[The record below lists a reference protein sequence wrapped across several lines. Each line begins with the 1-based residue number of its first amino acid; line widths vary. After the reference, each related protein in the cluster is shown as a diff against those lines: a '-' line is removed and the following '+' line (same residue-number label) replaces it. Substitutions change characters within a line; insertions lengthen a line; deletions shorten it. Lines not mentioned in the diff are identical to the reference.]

1 MKNTFK
7 RAHEIAREIKA
18 EYPEVDYRTQFGIC
32 LSYLLNN
39 KEEAEMTEEQA
50 IKNLKEKL
58 EEEYET
64 SEESRRKGYWSL
76 VNCNLWEKY
85 GKRRLYVEVWE
96 GRKNGYKE
104 WKRKNNIA
112 VIDLESKRI
121 IECDYNK
128 DLVKEFVA
136 NL

>member
-1 MKNTFK
+1 MKNIFK
-7 RAHEIAREIKA
+7 RAHEMTREIKR
-18 EYPEVDYRTQFGIC
+18 EYPEVDYRTQFGLC
-32 LSYLLNN
+32 LSYLLKN

-58 EEEYET
+58 EEEHKT
-64 SEESRRKGYWSL
+64 SEESRKKGYWSL

-96 GRKNGYKE
+96 GRKQGYKE
-104 WKRKNNIA
+104 WKHKNSIA
-112 VIDLESKRI
+112 VVDLASKKI
-121 IECDYNK
+121 IECDDNRE
-128 DLVKEFVA
+128 LIQEFVT